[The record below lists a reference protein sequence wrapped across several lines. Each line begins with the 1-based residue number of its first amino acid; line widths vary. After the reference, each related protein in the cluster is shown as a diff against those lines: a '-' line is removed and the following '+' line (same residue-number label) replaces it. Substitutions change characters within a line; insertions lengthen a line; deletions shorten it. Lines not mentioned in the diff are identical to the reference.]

1 MTNNAELSDAL
12 ACVGGFFFV
21 NPKWSDNTDP
31 EFIFFIERIE
41 IRIFDGVEELLVK
54 GYWRAWRAYSPE
66 SSFEWSTLSA
76 SLDTYTL
83 TPHPTM
89 GGNHARTAQRTSP

>member
-1 MTNNAELSDAL
+1 MTNAELSDAL

-31 EFIFFIERIE
+31 EFIFFVERIE
-41 IRIFDGVEELLVK
+41 IQTFQGEKDLRVK
-54 GYWRAWRAYSPE
+54 GYWREWRARNPD
-66 SSFEWSTLSA
+66 SSFDWMYLSA

>member
-31 EFIFFIERIE
+31 DFIFFVERIE
-41 IRIFDGVEELLVK
+41 IHSFQGEESLLVK
-54 GYWRAWRAYSPE
+54 GYCREWRSSNPE
-66 SSFEWSTLSA
+66 SSFDWMSLSA

-83 TPHPTM
+83 TPHPTL
-89 GGNHARTAQRTSP
+89 GR